1 MLLPGWNPRGYLNN
15 ACHSA
20 KLVTQNRA
28 TRDGWEEM
36 IRWMQ
41 AKQGL
46 GDLGANEPVI
56 LDYLAANYAPEEI
69 GRRANLNVESIK
81 WYVLDLESQ

>member
-1 MLLPGWNPRGYLNN
+1 
-15 ACHSA
+15 
-20 KLVTQNRA
+20 
-28 TRDGWEEM
+28 M

-46 GDLGANEPVI
+46 WDLGPNEPVI

-69 GRRANLNVESIK
+69 GRRANLDVEGIE
-81 WYVLDLESQ
+81 WYVLDLEAE